1 MNNKKEKGITLIALV
16 VTIVILLI
24 LAGIS
29 MKMVIGENGII
40 KKAKDARVN
49 QVHSAVKE
57 GIILSHNQYTIEKNS
72 ETTDSA
78 TFRDYIESK
87 NIINEDGIINVVKLL
102 GKKQHLGNG
111 SNTETGDVYVFEETD
126 DVYRVKYYDEKKEE
140 QLIDEFEKGSEDEE
154 WGETDP
160 SYFEVD
166 DYGAIHFKYEYG
178 DMYYMNGTIDW
189 KEENLII
196 PEKVDGKKVTKI
208 ERYGFIT
215 YMSSVL
221 KRVKIPDTVTY
232 IENGAFEDCSE
243 LVSVKLSSSLTS
255 IGENTF
261 YGCSKLASIT
271 IPEGVTE
278 IGNQAFAGC
287 NKLISITI
295 PSSVATIGE
304 RAFDIGDIGNDSN
317 IINYRLLESIKVSKE
332 NKNYDSRNDCNA
344 LIETSTNRLILG
356 SNNTIIP
363 DSIIEIG
370 DYAFFGFNK
379 LKKIIIPESVVEIGD
394 GAFVGCSGLNSIMV
408 SEENKNYDSRNG
420 CNAIIETSTNTLIL
434 GSNNTIIPDS
444 VMIINDFAFYGCN
457 QLKDII
463 IPENV
468 IGIGYSAFGGCSGL
482 NSIKVSEENKNY
494 DSRNNCNAI
503 IATSTDTLIN
513 GCKNTTIPDSVTI
526 IGEYAFEKCSE
537 LKKIIIPQ
545 SVTAVGYAAFEGCT
559 GLTDVTISG
568 NIEFN
573 ADIFSNCT
581 GLISAVILDGA
592 TEIGEGMFEN
602 CIRLKSISIP
612 NSVIKIGNSA
622 FKECAELTSV
632 VIPENV
638 VRIESYAFEGCT
650 GLSSVKIPESVESIG
665 GSAFEGCTGL
675 SEIVIPDGVKIIGNS
690 TFSECTGLTSIVLPS
705 NVEEISFY
713 AFSGCSSLK
722 SIIIPDKVTKIEMFA
737 FNKCSSLKSVTLPKS
752 IKAIF
757 RGAFYRCSSLETINY
772 KGTEN
777 EWRRIFIWDE
787 YRAIGNATIVY
798 NYIPSN

>member
-126 DVYRVKYYDEKKEE
+126 DVYRVKYYDDKKEE

-166 DYGAIHFKYEYG
+166 DYGAIHFKYEYS

-208 ERYGFIT
+208 EGYEFIT
-215 YMSSVL
+215 FMSSVL

-232 IENGAFEDCSE
+232 IENGAFADCSE

-261 YGCSKLASIT
+261 SGCSKLASIT

-278 IGNQAFAGC
+278 IGNHAFAGC

-304 RAFDIGDIGNDSN
+304 GAFDIGNDRN
-317 IINYRLLESIKVSKE
+317 IINYRPLESIKVSKE

-370 DYAFFGFNK
+370 DFAFFGFNK
-379 LKKIIIPESVVEIGD
+379 LKKIIIPESVVEIGY

-463 IPENV
+463 IPKNV
-468 IGIGYSAFGGCSGL
+468 IGIGAIAFGGCSGL

-503 IATSTDTLIN
+503 IGTSTDTLIN
-513 GCKNTTIPDSVTI
+513 GCKNTTIPDSVTT
-526 IGEYAFEKCSE
+526 IGGYAFERCSE

-545 SVTAVGYAAFEGCT
+545 SVTTVEYAAFEGCT

-581 GLISAVILDGA
+581 ELISAVILDGA
-592 TEIGEGMFEN
+592 TEIGDGMFKN
-602 CIRLKSISIP
+602 CIKLKSVSIP
-612 NSVIKIGNSA
+612 NSVIKIGRSA
-622 FKECAELTSV
+622 FKECSELTSV

-638 VRIESYAFEGCT
+638 VEIEDEAFEGCT
-650 GLSSVKIPESVESIG
+650 GLINVEIPESVEYIG
-665 GSAFEGCTGL
+665 ASAFERCTGI
-675 SEIVIPDGVKIIGNS
+675 SEIVIPEGVTMIYGS
-690 TFSECTGLTSIVLPS
+690 TFSECTGLRSVVLPS
-705 NVEEISFY
+705 SVEEISYY
-713 AFSGCSSLK
+713 AFSGCCGLK
-722 SIIIPDKVTKIEMFA
+722 NIIIPDKVTTIEMFA

-757 RGAFYRCSSLETINY
+757 RGAFYRCSSLETTNY
-772 KGTEN
+772 KGTEK
-777 EWRRIFIWDE
+777 EWSSINNW
-787 YRAIGNATIVY
+787 GNLMNTTIVY
-798 NYIPSN
+798 NYTPSN